1 MDRVGI
7 PNVHINAFLSIA
19 QSVGSNRIVF
29 GGDFTAPTGNPD
41 LPPDREK
48 VYRRKIIDKG
58 IRPDGRELT
67 QVRPIWCEVG
77 LLPRAHGSA
86 VFTRGQTQVMSVCT
100 LGSMS

>member
-48 VYRRKIIDKG
+48 VYRRKIIDKALEALQTDVSG
-58 IRPDGRELT
+58 PTI
-67 QVRPIWCEVG
+67 
-77 LLPRAHGSA
+77 
-86 VFTRGQTQVMSVCT
+86 FTVDESKEG
-100 LGSMS
+100 